1 MDSGD
6 VECVVN
12 MDSLR
17 ELRERE
23 AADGE
28 EEKEGQRE
36 FAGRAGWCTTSE
48 SLPASPNDCHVQWRV
63 LRSECRT
70 RNAATKKHGHG
81 RIINCRKTHH
91 GNQAQ
96 WLSEIHGLLSEP

>member
-36 FAGRAGWCTTSE
+36 FAGRAGWCTTSVIARIAKRLPRAMA
-48 SLPASPNDCHVQWRV
+48 SLT
-63 LRSECRT
+63 LRMQ
-70 RNAATKKHGHG
+70 NTKRGD
-81 RIINCRKTHH
+81 
-91 GNQAQ
+91 
-96 WLSEIHGLLSEP
+96 